1 MKKALITGI
10 RGQDGAYL
18 AKLLLEKG
26 YEVYGGDRR
35 CGQSNSWRLKELGIE
50 GDVRICYMDL
60 LEVTNI
66 MRGIER
72 IKPDEV
78 YNLAAQSSV
87 QFSFEQPLLTLDTNA
102 MGVLRLLEA
111 IKIVKPH
118 TKFYQASSSEM
129 FGEVQTTPQNEKTP
143 FSPRSPYAASKLCG
157 HWISVNN
164 RESHNI
170 FACSGILFNHE
181 SPLRGPEFIAR
192 KLTDGVARIKYGLQD
207 KIAVGNL
214 AAKRDRGYAPEYVEA
229 IWRMLQQRSPDDYVI
244 ATGETHSVREFTEI
258 AFRCAGFDIL
268 WEGKGI
274 EEKGRDRQS
283 GKILVEVST
292 EFMRPA
298 DVDVLVGDYS
308 KAKERLGWQPL
319 TKFEDMI
326 SIMVDRDM
334 KRVRESS

>member
-1 MKKALITGI
+1 
-10 RGQDGAYL
+10 
-18 AKLLLEKG
+18 
-26 YEVYGGDRR
+26 V
-35 CGQSNSWRLKELGIE
+35 CGFTIL
-50 GDVRICYMDL
+50 
-60 LEVTNI
+60 
-66 MRGIER
+66 
-72 IKPDEV
+72 
-78 YNLAAQSSV
+78 
-87 QFSFEQPLLTLDTNA
+87 
-102 MGVLRLLEA
+102 
-111 IKIVKPH
+111 KIVKPH